1 MSLIKVCPR
10 NLIGVSLK
18 EIYKINWKF
27 AQNGVPSWSEKRP
40 SKINFSVKKI
50 NVAIDGYSSCGKS
63 TLAKDLA
70 KSLGYLYIDSGAM
83 YRAVT
88 LYFIQNEVN
97 IESEP
102 EVLAALEHIDIDFSV
117 TPNGK
122 FTLLNG
128 VNVEAEI
135 RKMTVSDRVSEIS
148 AIPSIR
154 KKMVEQQKKLAA
166 AKGVV
171 MDGRDIGTVVIK
183 DAELKLF
190 LTAEP
195 DIRAKRR
202 FDELKSA
209 NIDTD
214 LEAIKTNLLSRDKID
229 STREDSPLMQAP
241 DAILLDN
248 SYMSREEQH
257 SFVLH
262 LIKKKLL
269 D

>member
-1 MSLIKVCPR
+1 
-10 NLIGVSLK
+10 
-18 EIYKINWKF
+18 
-27 AQNGVPSWSEKRP
+27 
-40 SKINFSVKKI
+40 
-50 NVAIDGYSSCGKS
+50 
-63 TLAKDLA
+63 
-70 KSLGYLYIDSGAM
+70 
-83 YRAVT
+83 
-88 LYFIQNEVN
+88 
-97 IESEP
+97 
-102 EVLAALEHIDIDFSV
+102 
-117 TPNGK
+117 
-122 FTLLNG
+122 
-128 VNVEAEI
+128 
-135 RKMTVSDRVSEIS
+135 
-148 AIPSIR
+148 
-154 KKMVEQQKKLAA
+154 
-166 AKGVV
+166 
-171 MDGRDIGTVVIK
+171 
-183 DAELKLF
+183 LF

-209 NIDTD
+209 NIDID